1 MSKIPH
7 CISGLVLLC
16 LSFLAGCETDGFVD
30 PSRTGYFETT
40 PSAMPILGRIDV
52 IEQAS
57 EQPDFVKPDSA
68 DLKPSSEVYTFAAG
82 DVLQISIPNLM
93 QTGATEQADRIVD
106 QSGYVQLPVIGKV
119 LAAGLDT
126 EQFEEAI
133 VQKLKKVMGDGAKVF
148 VMLKEGRSFQYR
160 VLGSVDQPGIFGLT
174 RPDFRLLDALATA
187 RGASV
192 NTARILITRTVFD
205 DDQKADYE
213 KQAAKEDAK
222 KFTKPETNSNT
233 STETN
238 SKDNSSE
245 TSTTKSTTTPPVTNL
260 PSAIDVDN
268 LIDELDKKGG
278 AAPATEPTAAPA
290 TEPIAAP
297 VTEPTAAPAT
307 EPTAAPAT
315 EPTAA
320 PATEPTAAPAMEPTA
335 EPAMEPSAA
344 PPVADPAT
352 EPTRI
357 RTQLGMLRAATRQAP
372 PVDVDQLEPAKS
384 DDRVDATGSST
395 AISNSP
401 NDNAGDQWVFDN
413 ESQSWVRNSSTT
425 AKASQTPTQSAGLD
439 TNAPAGPNSAGQEDA
454 DGSRLRVVE
463 NAQARKENRKQ
474 NKKASNTK
482 VIEIN
487 YLTLVQGEPSLNI
500 VIRPGDAI
508 YCDSGEIGVV
518 YIDGEISRPG
528 VYNLPTSGRLTLSRL
543 VAAAGGVSEL
553 AIPERC
559 DLIRRLGSDKE
570 ACVRVSLAAIRNRG
584 EPDIF
589 LKPDDHL
596 IVGTNFWA
604 LPLARFRR
612 DLSFP
617 NSVGFQLDRNFGNDV
632 FGAPPQDLNGL
643 N

>member
-1 MSKIPH
+1 M
-7 CISGLVLLC
+7 LC
-16 LSFLAGCETDGFVD
+16 FSFLAGCETDGFVD

-52 IEQAS
+52 IEQAGD
-57 EQPDFVKPDSA
+57 QPDFVKPDSA
-68 DLKPSSEVYTFAAG
+68 DLKPSSTVYTFAAG

-133 VQKLKKVMGDGAKVF
+133 VRMLKPVMGEGAKVF

-192 NTARILITRTVFD
+192 NTARILITRTVFE

-245 TSTTKSTTTPPVTNL
+245 TSTNKSTTTPPITNA

-268 LIDELDKKGG
+268 LIDELDKKAG

-290 TEPIAAP
+290 I
-297 VTEPTAAPAT
+297 EPTAA
-307 EPTAAPAT
+307 
-315 EPTAA
+315 
-320 PATEPTAAPAMEPTA
+320 
-335 EPAMEPSAA
+335 PAMEPSAA

-384 DDRVDATGSST
+384 DDRVDATGNST

-401 NDNAGDQWVFDN
+401 NDNASDQWVFDN
-413 ESQSWVRNSSTT
+413 GSQSWVRNSSTS
-425 AKASQTPTQSAGLD
+425 AKASQTPNQSAGLD
-439 TNAPAGPNSAGQEDA
+439 TNAPAGTNSADQEDA
-454 DGSRLRVVE
+454 NGSSLRVVE

-474 NKKASNTK
+474 NKKATNTK
-482 VIEIN
+482 VIEIS
-487 YLTLVQGEPSLNI
+487 YTTLVQGDPSLNI

-632 FGAPPQDLNGL
+632 FGAPPQDLNGI

>member
-68 DLKPSSEVYTFAAG
+68 DLKPSSTVYTFAAG

-133 VQKLKKVMGDGAKVF
+133 VQKLKPVMGDGAKVF

-187 RGASV
+187 RGASA
-192 NTARILITRTVFD
+192 NTARILITRTVFE

-213 KQAAKEDAK
+213 KQAAVEDAK
-222 KFTKPETNSNT
+222 KYNKPKTESNK

-297 VTEPTAAPAT
+297 V
-307 EPTAAPAT
+307 T